1 MKQLCSP
8 EPWGNQA
15 GNQNAGPPVVQV
27 EPMEK
32 GCTPS
37 EKSLRPGIWA
47 TEPQRLLDHLPNALA
62 EGSGGSLG
70 IWSWGGGDSPDG
82 IQDESR

>member
-32 GCTPS
+32 CCTLS
-37 EKSLRPGIWA
+37 EKSLRPWYLGYRA
-47 TEPQRLLDHLPNALA
+47 PEAP
-62 EGSGGSLG
+62 GSPSQCP
-70 IWSWGGGDSPDG
+70 GGGLWGKPG
-82 IQDESR
+82 YLEWGRW